1 MTCSNWLY
9 ALCVLTCHPFVFT
22 FRLIGTGSCFRLLF
36 CFASK
41 HESHSTTSSRFAH
54 EFIALMIQYTFE
66 FEVFKSW
73 TPLVPRDSLGEDS
86 IDCPPN
92 SLPGYASSIP
102 TPSPASIA
110 NIMSAFTLPPTYMS
124 TVNLIAYLCA
134 TPRQAFDLDCI
145 TSLLSSTSSTDS
157 LFFSII
163 FDTECFFAMTP
174 ELSLDGSILETISI
188 SALSFHMCLMWTC
201 PNWQWSTSSNF
212 LDGLKFKFSWLKM
225 LETCSQR

>member
-1 MTCSNWLY
+1 
-9 ALCVLTCHPFVFT
+9 
-22 FRLIGTGSCFRLLF
+22 
-36 CFASK
+36 
-41 HESHSTTSSRFAH
+41 
-54 EFIALMIQYTFE
+54 MIQYTFE

-157 LFFSII
+157 LFF
-163 FDTECFFAMTP
+163 
-174 ELSLDGSILETISI
+174 
-188 SALSFHMCLMWTC
+188 LSFLIL
-201 PNWQWSTSSNF
+201 SAF
-212 LDGLKFKFSWLKM
+212 LP
-225 LETCSQR
+225 